1 MKRHG
6 WGWRGGSG
14 LMTDYYYI
22 KPRCRVQG
30 GSPGRDY
37 FVRVEDVMEFARDS
51 YGWREGGSSSIA
63 RGELFSRI
71 EDHARHCGEI
81 VPPLLDVEGRET
93 TLGDHTHG
101 PWRAVWETMLRSK
114 WTWRSG
120 TGLMLDYYYIKPGSK
135 VGGGVE
141 GQDYFVKLEDV
152 QKFAARNYGWRGEDG
167 GAEGTAAPVAA
178 AGTIEAD
185 SGRCRTSVGA
195 NEVRKESDGAH
206 EVRKEKRQ
214 KVEKC
219 AKKPARTMDA
229 CVEEDTASDEGNRK
243 DSTAHDDTDGES
255 TFSQS
260 GFRTMNL
267 FLDECADENV
277 PPLTCDI
284 DPYETWSYAWEKMR
298 QSGWTWKVGA
308 GLMTDYYYVKPGCKV
323 KGGAKGRDFFVLE
336 EDVRRFA
343 TRNYGWRGSGGC
355 IERSSN
361 AAPGGGVDG
370 RKRGNSTSDGIVLE
384 NKRQKGEDQ
393 QVAATSS
400 NVNSSLRSQPA
411 VDPFE
416 KRAVWQA
423 LQREGW
429 KAISAGR
436 YNKLHDWYYV
446 RPGCDPGDGT
456 SKLGVDYFLSEDA
469 AIEFAG
475 RSAVIPSA
483 STQMVDEEQQPKA
496 SIQAVTEPCN
506 GTKKSNEKH
515 QVRGRMHEIN
525 HLLIV
530 SKTAGSGTPA
540 GPLNTPP
547 DCRTKPQDPAIPLPS
562 SAESCSSTS
571 RHDSYGWSRL
581 WPLLETAGWQIVKA
595 GKYNPLHD
603 WYYVRPGRHPGDEMC
618 KLGAD
623 YFTSEKDVIEFVK
636 FHDENESAGE
646 LEKKSV
652 MLEAFEEAKFWT

>member
-1 MKRHG
+1 
-6 WGWRGGSG
+6 
-14 LMTDYYYI
+14 MTDYYYI
-22 KPRCRVQG
+22 KPGCRVQG

-37 FVRVEDVMEFARDS
+37 FVRVEDVMEFARNS
-51 YGWREGGSSSIA
+51 YGWREGGGSSSIAA

-71 EDHARHCGEI
+71 EDHARHCGER

-141 GQDYFVKLEDV
+141 GQDYFVRLEDV

-167 GAEGTAAPVAA
+167 GAKGSAAPVAA

-185 SGRCRTSVGA
+185 SVRCRTSVGA
-195 NEVRKESDGAH
+195 NEVRKESYGAH

-214 KVEKC
+214 RVEKC
-219 AKKPARTMDA
+219 AKKPARMMDA
-229 CVEEDTASDEGNRK
+229 CAEEDTASDEANRK

-260 GFRTMNL
+260 GFRTTNL

-277 PPLTCDI
+277 PTLTCDI
-284 DPYETWSYAWEKMR
+284 DPYEPWSYAWEKMR
-298 QSGWTWKVGA
+298 RSGWTWKVGA

-355 IERSSN
+355 VERSLN

-370 RKRGNSTSDGIVLE
+370 RKRGNSTSDGMVLE
-384 NKRQKGEDQ
+384 NKRRKGEVQ

-400 NVNSSLRSQPA
+400 IVNSSLRSQPA

-423 LQREGW
+423 LQRDGW

-456 SKLGVDYFLSEDA
+456 SRLGVDYFLSDEA

-483 STQMVDEEQQPKA
+483 STQMVDEGQQPKA

-506 GTKKSNEKH
+506 GTKKSSEKH
-515 QVRGRMHEIN
+515 QIRGRMHEIN

-562 SAESCSSTS
+562 SAESCSSSS
-571 RHDSYGWSRL
+571 RHDSYEWSRL

-646 LEKKSV
+646 PEKKSV